1 MLGDYTVNTDSK
13 KTFVSAEEL
22 EIQKKYIFMLRQKL
36 SGLGLLA
43 CVETYGCQQNENDSE
58 RIKGI
63 LEEIGYGFTDD
74 FDKADLII
82 FNTCAIRENAEL
94 KVYGKVGAL
103 KHYKRRKPSLKIVI
117 CGCMTQQEGIAES
130 VRRKYPHVDMI
141 FGTHALYRLP
151 AMLYDIYDEN
161 FVYDVENIDGRIAE
175 DIPSKREFSY
185 KSGVPIMYGCN
196 NFCTYCIVPYVRG
209 RERSRKPEK
218 IIEEV
223 RKLADSGVREI
234 MLLGQNV
241 NSYGKDLET
250 DVDFAD
256 ILEAAANVPGIRR
269 VRFMTSHPK
278 DITEK
283 LIAVMAKNENI
294 CKQLHLPVQSGSDRI
309 LKAMNRRYDCEHYLN
324 LVKLVRKYI
333 PDIVLTSDIIVGFPG
348 ETDED
353 FEQTLE
359 LIKQVRYDMLFTFIY
374 SKRNGTPAAKMED
387 NVTHEHKQ
395 KNFERLLEVQNE
407 ISKEINDKL
416 VGKRFEV
423 MSEGKSK
430 NDPNMSSGRTD
441 GGKLVH
447 FEGEIPEGE
456 FVEVEITAAKTWTLI
471 GKII

>member
-1 MLGDYTVNTDSK
+1 MGDYAVKRYSK
-13 KTFVSAEEL
+13 EIIVSDKEL
-22 EIQKKYIFMLRQKL
+22 EVQKGFAKLLKQKL
-36 SGLGLLA
+36 DGLGLLA

-63 LEEIGYGFTDD
+63 LAEVGYGFTDD

-82 FNTCAIRENAEL
+82 FNTCAVRENAEL

-103 KHYKRRKPSLKIVI
+103 KHHKRRKPSLKIGL
-117 CGCMTQQEGIAES
+117 CGCMMQQEQIAETIKK
-130 VRRKYPHVDMI
+130 KYPHVDMI

-151 AMLYDIYDEN
+151 GMLYEVFLDKRV
-161 FVYDVENIDGRIAE
+161 FDVENSDGKIAE

-209 RERSRKPEK
+209 RERSRTPEK

-223 RKLADSGVREI
+223 TALANDGVREI

-241 NSYGKDLET
+241 NSYGKDLESE
-250 DVDFAD
+250 VDFAD

-283 LIAVMAKNENI
+283 LISVIAKHENI

-309 LKAMNRRYDCEHYLN
+309 LKQMNRHYDRRHYLE
-324 LVKLVRKYI
+324 LVKLARSYV
-333 PDIVLTSDIIVGFPG
+333 PDIALTSDIIVGFPG

-353 FEQTLE
+353 FEQTIS
-359 LIKQVRYDMLFTFIY
+359 LIKEVRYDMLFTFIY
-374 SKRNGTPAAKMED
+374 SKRTGTPAAEMED
-387 NVTHEHKQ
+387 DVPHEHKQ

-416 VGKRFEV
+416 VGKVFEV
-423 MSEGKSK
+423 MSEGRSK
-430 NDPNMSSGRTD
+430 TDPNTCSGRTD

-447 FEGEIPEGE
+447 FEGAVPEGK
-456 FVEVEITAAKTWTLI
+456 FVNVKITSAKTWTLV
-471 GKII
+471 GDII